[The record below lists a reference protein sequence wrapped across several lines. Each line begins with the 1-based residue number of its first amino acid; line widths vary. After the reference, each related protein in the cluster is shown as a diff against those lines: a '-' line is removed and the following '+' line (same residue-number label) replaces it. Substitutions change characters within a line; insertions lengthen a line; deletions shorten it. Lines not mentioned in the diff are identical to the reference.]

1 MSTLVNRADFFGIGL
16 NRTVDMGF
24 QMDLGMGS
32 CGGGGGGVGADSA
45 CICNS
50 IF

>member
-1 MSTLVNRADFFGIGL
+1 MSTLVNRVDFFGIGL

-32 CGGGGGGVGADSA
+32 CGGGADSA